1 MPADGRDW
9 GLPAAG
15 EQARIAPPRVI
26 AKIPYLVTED
36 WFFISHFLPMARAA
50 RDCGLQ
56 VVVATPVRA
65 DGSRLEVKGS
75 SVIAIA
81 SRLGSFS
88 PLRSLAE
95 FIQTSAP
102 SATPT

>member
-15 EQARIAPPRVI
+15 KQARIAPPRVI

-36 WFFISHFLPMARAA
+36 WFFISRFLPMARAA

-56 VVVATPVRA
+56 VVVATPVCA
-65 DGSRLEVKGS
+65 DGARLKVKGF
-75 SVIAIA
+75 SVIATA
-81 SRLGSFS
+81 SRRGGFS
-88 PLRSLAE
+88 PLRSLAD
-95 FIQTSAP
+95 FFQTSAP